1 MKGLTHRQET
11 VLEII
16 SRWIREQGY
25 PPTLQELAD
34 TLGASSRNTAVKHL
48 SALVKKGY
56 IAWEKNTARGIR
68 LLEARGFMDREDE
81 VSLPLVGAVPAGAPL
96 LAEENVERYVTVPH
110 SLMRSG
116 GPFFVLR
123 VRGESMRN
131 AGVLNDDLVIVRSQ
145 YTADTG
151 DIVVALIDGEAT
163 VKRLALQG
171 DRQYLKAE
179 NPEYDNIFPESE
191 WSVQGKV
198 VALVR
203 EEVV

>member
-1 MKGLTHRQET
+1 MRGLTRRQQT

-16 SRWIREQGY
+16 SRWVREQGY
-25 PPTLQELAD
+25 PPTLKELAD
-34 TLGASSRNTAVKHL
+34 ALGASSRNTAVKHL

-68 LLEARGFMDREDE
+68 LLESRGLLDREDE
-81 VSLPLVGAVPAGAPL
+81 VSLPLVGAVPAGSPL
-96 LAEENVERYVTVPH
+96 LAEENVERFVTVPRY
-110 SLMRSG
+110 LIRSG
-116 GPFFVLR
+116 GPFFLLR

-131 AGVLNDDLVIVRSQ
+131 AGVLNNDLVIVRSQ
-145 YTADTG
+145 YSADTG

-163 VKRLALQG
+163 VKRLARQG
-171 DRQYLKAE
+171 GRQYLKAE
-179 NPEYDNIFPESE
+179 NPEYNDIFPETE

-203 EEVV
+203 EEVM